1 MVDFLSYRKYNDFMW
16 KVAMTMKTGRPKAE
30 HTKSKSVTVRLSD
43 ELHYKLS
50 EYAASHEITMTEV
63 IQQSLKDFFSKQK

>member
-1 MVDFLSYRKYNDFMW
+1 
-16 KVAMTMKTGRPKAE
+16 MKTGRPKAE
-30 HTKSKSVTVRLSD
+30 HTKAKSVTVRLSD

-63 IQQSLKDFFSKQK
+63 IQQSLKEFFFKQN